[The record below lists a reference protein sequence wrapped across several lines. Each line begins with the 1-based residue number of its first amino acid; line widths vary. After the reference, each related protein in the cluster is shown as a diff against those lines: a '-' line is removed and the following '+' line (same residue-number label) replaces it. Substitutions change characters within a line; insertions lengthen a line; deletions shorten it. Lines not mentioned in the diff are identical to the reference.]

1 MFSCSNYMACSLL
14 MDWRYIHKECAPKE
28 SNIVLFNI
36 SSQVWC
42 VFYMFIQAILL
53 LTMNTAIVAKLKKA
67 QSTHFSLT
75 SITRS
80 SVSSNSPIVT
90 DDGFHIETETQR
102 NVGNEPA
109 WWQKHI
115 CCHKAETT
123 TSSNQF
129 IIRYAQNPKIY
140 MHLLDF

>member
-1 MFSCSNYMACSLL
+1 MTRTVGIIDCSLAAIIWL
-14 MDWRYIHKECAPKE
+14 AVYSWTGGIYTECAPKE

-42 VFYMFIQAILL
+42 VFYMFIPAILL

-67 QSTHFSLT
+67 QSAHFSLT
-75 SITRS
+75 SIARS

-102 NVGNEPA
+102 NVGNAPA

-115 CCHKAETT
+115 CCRKAETKA
-123 TSSNQF
+123 SGNQF
-129 IIRYAQNPKIY
+129 KIRYT
-140 MHLLDF
+140 